1 MLGACGPGAG
11 AHAGDEARV
20 AELTEREHDVLRH
33 MARGATNAEI
43 AAALIVGEATV
54 KSHVGAIFS
63 KLGVRDRAAAIV
75 FAYDHGIVDPHP
87 QGEPA

>member
-1 MLGACGPGAG
+1 
-11 AHAGDEARV
+11 
-20 AELTEREHDVLRH
+20 

-43 AAALIVGEATV
+43 AGRLVVSEATV

-75 FAYDHGIVDPHP
+75 FAFDHGLV
-87 QGEPA
+87 EPAPGGHG